1 MCLPTDFSPQPTE
14 IGIITLNVQVWIA
27 MLREVKRIAR
37 EVERE
42 SLGWGLSTDALAAL
56 GCRDLAGFGLLRVP

>member
-1 MCLPTDFSPQPTE
+1 
-14 IGIITLNVQVWIA
+14 

-37 EVERE
+37 EVEWE

-56 GCRDLAGFGLLRVP
+56 GCRDLAGFGLLRVPQRSSAALRAASPWEPILCTIL